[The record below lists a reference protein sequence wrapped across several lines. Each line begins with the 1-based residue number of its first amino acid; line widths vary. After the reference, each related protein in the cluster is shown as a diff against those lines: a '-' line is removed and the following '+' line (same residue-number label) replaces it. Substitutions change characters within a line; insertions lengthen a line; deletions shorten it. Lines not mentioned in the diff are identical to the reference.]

1 MLGSDAQIIA
11 FVQKKNDERIAL
23 NQSPYRFADL
33 YHSANRTPV
42 SDAGVSYLGFIT
54 LVLAVC
60 QFTGCLKLKPTHTKH
75 NAVKKTTLFRLTLSI
90 FDLILK
96 VNITKT
102 SFTPKSSGY
111 IVMYLVLAK
120 FMYGQYGLR

>member
-1 MLGSDAQIIA
+1 MLSSDAQIIA

-23 NQSPYRFADL
+23 NESPYRFADL

-75 NAVKKTTLFRLTLSI
+75 NTLKKNNI
-90 FDLILK
+90 IQIDL
-96 VNITKT
+96 VH
-102 SFTPKSSGY
+102 F
-111 IVMYLVLAK
+111 
-120 FMYGQYGLR
+120 